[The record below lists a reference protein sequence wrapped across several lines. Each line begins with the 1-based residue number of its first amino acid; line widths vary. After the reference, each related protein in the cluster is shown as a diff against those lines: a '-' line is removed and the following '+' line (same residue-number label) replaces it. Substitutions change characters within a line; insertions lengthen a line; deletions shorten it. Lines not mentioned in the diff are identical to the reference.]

1 MSWQNRQERRILLLN
16 GSKGNYTILQN
27 ETRQDYYKKTKGMKQ
42 VYFINNG
49 KDNFLKD
56 FGVIIN

>member
-1 MSWQNRQERRILLLN
+1 MLLN
-16 GSKGNYTILQN
+16 QTRSKGNFLGLTLFCKMKPDGIII
-27 ETRQDYYKKTKGMKQ
+27 KKTKGMKQ

>member
-1 MSWQNRQERRILLLN
+1 MLLN
-16 GSKGNYTILQN
+16 QTRSKGNYTILQN